1 MLILNFYRNKMGR
14 TKHSYAEKNQSN
26 VYTCTEHEQCGRRIR
41 IRPWL
46 LPSGGVEHDITAHV
60 EEKFMIFTSGNHG
73 DKVCAEKVE
82 GTVHGIHPRFVKVVD
97 DLLASGLTPSKIIQ
111 FLVKDA
117 MDKPCAA
124 GDEASSALTYIPT
137 ALQIT
142 TVRYRSYNEKKYQK

>member
-1 MLILNFYRNKMGR
+1 MGR
-14 TKHSYAEKNQSN
+14 TKHAYAEKNQSN
-26 VYTCTEHEQCGRRIR
+26 VYTCIEHEQCGRRIQ

-46 LPSGGVEHDITAHV
+46 ILPSGGGESEHDITAHV

-73 DKVCAEKVE
+73 DEVCAEKVE
-82 GTVHGIHPRFVKVVD
+82 GTVHGIHPRFAKIVD
-97 DLLASGLTPSKIIQ
+97 DLLASGLTPSKIIK

-124 GDEASSALTYIPT
+124 GEEAASSSALTNIPT